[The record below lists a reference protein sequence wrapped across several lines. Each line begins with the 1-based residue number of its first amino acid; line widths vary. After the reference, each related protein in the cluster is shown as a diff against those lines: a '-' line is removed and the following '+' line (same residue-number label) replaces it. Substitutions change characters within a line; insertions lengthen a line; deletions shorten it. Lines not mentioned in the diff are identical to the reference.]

1 MKGDLLWVYEGL
13 TEYLGDVLTARSGI
27 WTPEQYRDAL
37 ALSAATLDAR
47 PGRTWRDLSD
57 TAVAAQTMN
66 DAGDG
71 WDNWRRNVDYYP
83 EGELIWLEADTIIR
97 KQSGGK
103 KSMNDFCARFHGLG
117 GDTAPKVVPYTF
129 EDVVENLNAV
139 VPYDWATFLHE
150 RLTTKQDHAPLG
162 GITNGGWRLAYS
174 DKETPYTTADEHGGV
189 NAWWSLGLKI
199 SDGGKVSDVL
209 VGSLGDKAG
218 FGPDM
223 QIVAVN
229 GRAYQDE
236 LLKNAID
243 DAKEGSTQ
251 QNKGPIEFIVSN
263 TSYFKVLKIDYHGG
277 QRYPYLERVKGE
289 KDVLE
294 EILKPLA
301 PVKK

>member
-1 MKGDLLWVYEGL
+1 
-13 TEYLGDVLTARSGI
+13 
-27 WTPEQYRDAL
+27 
-37 ALSAATLDAR
+37 
-47 PGRTWRDLSD
+47 
-57 TAVAAQTMN
+57 MN

-71 WDNWRRNVDYYP
+71 WDNWRRNLDYYP

-129 EDVVENLNAV
+129 EDIVENLNAV
-139 VPYDWATFLHE
+139 VPYDWAAFLHE

-174 DKETPYTTADEHGGV
+174 DKETPYTTADERGGV

-199 SDGGKVSDVL
+199 NDGGKVSDVL

-236 LLKNAID
+236 LLKNAMD
-243 DAKEGSTQ
+243 NAKEGSGQ
-251 QNKGPIEFIVSN
+251 QNKGAIEFIVSN